1 VGFCLLRSGTLLHKK
16 QSPSWRSPA
25 TSRPRCQG
33 RGVGVYRSEAET
45 LDRRSGR
52 SRRSLSAGRAN
63 GNPEF
68 LSLLIHAEFVFLKNA
83 MHKEIGKRLA
93 SLPKTE
99 ASFVEPM
106 DCLSVS
112 KLPEGLEW
120 IWEIKLDGYR
130 ALAVK
135 PESDVTL
142 FSRRRKSLNRQ
153 FPYIVEALADLP
165 AGTVMDGEVVAIDE
179 SGRPDFNL
187 LQNFRAEASRIQYY
201 VFDLLCWKDRDLTR
215 VPLVERRALLKSVVV
230 IRDKRIRIVDY
241 VEAAPKDLLVA
252 VREQGL
258 EGIIGKRKDSVYQ
271 PGKRSGAWIK
281 HRVNRGQEF
290 VIGGYFPGPHGFDSL
305 IVGYYDGDK
314 LMYVARTRNGFV
326 PASRRQVF
334 SKLKHLATPTCP
346 FVNLPETRRSRFGE
360 ELNAEK
366 MKKAIWLR
374 PEVVA
379 QMEFLEWTE
388 ADRLRHSKF
397 VGLRQD
403 KNPRSVVKERAGEP

>member
-1 VGFCLLRSGTLLHKK
+1 M
-16 QSPSWRSPA
+16 
-25 TSRPRCQG
+25 
-33 RGVGVYRSEAET
+33 E
-45 LDRRSGR
+45 
-52 SRRSLSAGRAN
+52 
-63 GNPEF
+63 
-68 LSLLIHAEFVFLKNA
+68 
-83 MHKEIGKRLA
+83 KEIRARLD

-99 ASFVEPM
+99 ASFVKPM
-106 DCLSVS
+106 ECLSVS

-120 IWEIKLDGYR
+120 LWEIKLDGYR

-135 PESDVTL
+135 SGTGVTL

-153 FPYIVEALADLP
+153 FPYIVDALASLP
-165 AGTVMDGEVVAIDE
+165 EGTVVDGELVAIDAK
-179 SGRPDFNL
+179 GRPDFNL
-187 LQNFRAEASRIQYY
+187 LQNFRAEASRIQYH

-215 VPLVERRALLKSVVV
+215 VPLVERRGLLKALVVV
-230 IRDKRIRIVDY
+230 RHARIRIADY
-241 VEAAPKDLLVA
+241 VEAAPKDLLSA

-305 IVGYYDGDK
+305 IVGYYEGDK

-334 SKLKHLATPTCP
+334 SKLSHLVTPACP
-346 FVNLPETRRSRFGE
+346 FVNLPETRRSRFCE

-366 MKKAIWLR
+366 MKKAVWLR
-374 PEVVA
+374 PEAVA
-379 QMEFLEWTE
+379 QIEFLEWTE
-388 ADRLRHSKF
+388 GDRLRHSKF
-397 VGLRQD
+397 VGLRED
-403 KNPRSVVKERAGEP
+403 KNPRSVVKEQAGES

>member
-1 VGFCLLRSGTLLHKK
+1 M
-16 QSPSWRSPA
+16 Q
-25 TSRPRCQG
+25 
-33 RGVGVYRSEAET
+33 
-45 LDRRSGR
+45 
-52 SRRSLSAGRAN
+52 
-63 GNPEF
+63 
-68 LSLLIHAEFVFLKNA
+68 
-83 MHKEIGKRLA
+83 KEIRARLE

-106 DCLSVS
+106 ECLSVS

-120 IWEIKLDGYR
+120 LWEIKLDGYR

-135 PESDVTL
+135 SGTGVTL

-153 FPYIVEALADLP
+153 FPYVVAALGDLP
-165 AGTVMDGEVVAIDE
+165 AGTVVDGEVVAIDE

-187 LQNFRAEASRIQYY
+187 LQNFRADASRIQYFI
-201 VFDLLCWKDRDLTR
+201 FDLLCWKDRDLMR

-230 IRDKRIRIVDY
+230 IRDERIRIADY
-241 VEAAPKDLLVA
+241 FEAAPRDLLSV
-252 VREQGL
+252 VREQRL
-258 EGIIGKRKDSVYQ
+258 EGIIGKRKDSLYQ

-281 HRVNRGQEF
+281 YRVNRGQEF

-305 IVGYYDGDK
+305 IVGYYDGEK

-334 SKLKHLATPTCP
+334 SKLRHLVTPACP

-366 MKKAIWLR
+366 MKKAVWLK
-374 PEVVA
+374 PEAVA
-379 QMEFLEWTE
+379 QIEFLEWTE
-388 ADRLRHSKF
+388 GDRLRHSKF
-397 VGLRQD
+397 VGLRED
-403 KNPRSVVKERAGEP
+403 KNPRSVVKEQAGEP